1 MPRYARFELV
11 FCAGLLLAAC
21 APTAPVDAQ
30 SDARL
35 NLVVIGEDADTDTVP
50 RNNRVFDRVL
60 RAIQGKMNE
69 TGFSVFDEPAITVG
83 KLKQNRVRRTRAEIV
98 EICRAVKEPPLDVVV
113 IFSIWPYT
121 RRTDFATFVSGR
133 VDGRMLACQTGQ
145 FLGDF
150 EQEFEEIVLPTRCS
164 RNCILEAVGK
174 RTKVIGRDVAQVLAR
189 QLGWLL
195 QDKSGTPS
203 PVVNDSGGG
212 NLPTQ
217 FTLVFD
223 NFTMQDMEALER
235 YLKVFGG
242 YRLHRPL
249 EVSPTRQR
257 IWYETS
263 SGSEKLIRNLRRML
277 ESERI
282 ESVVNFS
289 GNTFKVE
296 KIGLRAP
303 RINSHDHQ

>member
-1 MPRYARFELV
+1 MPRCPRFELV

-30 SDARL
+30 SGARL
-35 NLVVIGEDADTDTVP
+35 NLLVIGEDANTDTVP
-50 RNNRVFDRVL
+50 RNNQVFDRVL
-60 RAIQGKMNE
+60 KAIQGKMNE
-69 TGFSVFDEPAITVG
+69 TGFKVFDETAVTVD

-113 IFSIWPYT
+113 IFSIWPHT
-121 RRTDFATFVSGR
+121 QRTDIATYVSGR
-133 VDGRMLACQTGQ
+133 VDGRMLACRTGQ

-150 EQEFEEIVLPTRCS
+150 DQMFEKIVLPPQCS
-164 RNCILEAVGK
+164 RNCVLEAVGE
-174 RTKVIGRDVAQVLAR
+174 RMKVIGRDVAQVLAQR
-189 QLGWLL
+189 LDWLL
-195 QDKSGTPS
+195 QDKSDAPS
-203 PVVNDSGGG
+203 PVVNDSRGG

-223 NFTMQDMEALER
+223 NFTMQDMEVLER

-242 YRLHRPL
+242 YRLHRQL
-249 EVSPTRQR
+249 EASPTHQR

-263 SGSEKLIRNLRRML
+263 SGSEKLRLNLYRML

-282 ESVVNFS
+282 EAAVNFS

-296 KIGLRAP
+296 KISLRAP
-303 RINSHDHQ
+303 GTNPHDY